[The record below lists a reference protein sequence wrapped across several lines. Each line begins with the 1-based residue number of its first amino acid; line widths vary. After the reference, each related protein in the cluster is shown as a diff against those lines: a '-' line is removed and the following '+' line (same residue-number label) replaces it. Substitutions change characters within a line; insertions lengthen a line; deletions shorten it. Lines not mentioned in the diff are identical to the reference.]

1 MFKAALMQ
9 KSTSLRA
16 ALGGK
21 PINLTKLVPG
31 YPFSGFTKNLGDNLS
46 VKGDTQLMSENS

>member
-9 KSTSLRA
+9 KPTSLRA

-21 PINLTKLVPG
+21 PMTLTKLVPG
-31 YPFSGFTKNLGDNLS
+31 YPCSGFTKNLSETLAVRGDS
-46 VKGDTQLMSENS
+46 

>member
-1 MFKAALMQ
+1 MFKAALKQ

-21 PINLTKLVPG
+21 PMNLTKLVP
-31 YPFSGFTKNLGDNLS
+31 D
-46 VKGDTQLMSENS
+46 

>member
-46 VKGDTQLMSENS
+46 VKGETQLMSENS